1 MVATGWGRVYTGSGD
16 GGACGEWRVASGDS
30 GPFPE
35 MPFGFVSHF
44 ASGLNKMQVVCL
56 MF

>member
-16 GGACGEWRVASGDS
+16 GLWRVASGDS